1 MKQKISF
8 QLAEEYI
15 YDDLESEVDNEK
27 FWWVS
32 KEDENYSKMNKFLE
46 DLYKESIVYVN
57 ELPLNEF
64 VWTLFLVIFFRRS
77 TIHHK

>member
-57 ELPLNEF
+57 ELLKR
-64 VWTLFLVIFFRRS
+64 LD
-77 TIHHK
+77 